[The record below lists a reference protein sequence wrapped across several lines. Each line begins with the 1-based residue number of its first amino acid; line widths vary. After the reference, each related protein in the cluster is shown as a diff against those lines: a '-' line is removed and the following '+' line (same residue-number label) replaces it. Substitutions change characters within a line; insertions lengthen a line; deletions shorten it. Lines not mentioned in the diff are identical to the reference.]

1 MDATKLVIGNKNYSS
16 WSLRGWL
23 AVKQASVDF
32 EEVFVN
38 LGDADFKDQLRRQ
51 SKAAKVPVLI
61 HGGHEVWDTL
71 AIIEY
76 LAETFPNAG
85 LWPED
90 RRERARARSIAAEMH
105 SSFTALRS
113 AMPMN
118 IRRSLPGLGRGPGVD
133 QDIRRITEIWRG
145 CRSAAVDGGDFL
157 FGAWCAVDAMFAPV
171 ASRFRTYA
179 VDLMD
184 EPSERYVETVL
195 GSAWFKEWEAEALKE
210 PWIVPEDEV
219 EAG

>member
-23 AVKQASVDF
+23 AVKQAGVDF

-76 LAETFPNAG
+76 LAETFPDAD

-118 IRRSLPGLGRGPGVD
+118 IRRSLPASAADRVSTRTSGALRRSGEAAGRRRPAAVTFFSGLGVPSMRCSRQWPAGSAPMPS
-133 QDIRRITEIWRG
+133 TSWMSH
-145 CRSAAVDGGDFL
+145 RSAMPKRCWVQPG
-157 FGAWCAVDAMFAPV
+157 
-171 ASRFRTYA
+171 SRNGR
-179 VDLMD
+179 
-184 EPSERYVETVL
+184 PKR
-195 GSAWFKEWEAEALKE
+195 
-210 PWIVPEDEV
+210 
-219 EAG
+219 